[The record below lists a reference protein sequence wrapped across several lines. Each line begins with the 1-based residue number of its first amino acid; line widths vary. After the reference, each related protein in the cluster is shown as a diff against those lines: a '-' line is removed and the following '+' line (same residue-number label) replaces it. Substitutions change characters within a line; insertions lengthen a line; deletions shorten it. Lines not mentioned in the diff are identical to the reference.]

1 MRLLIINVYMLKVEL
16 HYIKQHN
23 I

>member
-16 HYIKQHN
+16 LYIKQHN